1 MQTKQICLF
10 LDMEQWI
17 KKYRGI
23 NPGAVLRHELKKKKL
38 KQTAFAQK
46 IDLPA
51 QTLNAILRGKRKMTT
66 EVALR
71 IDHELGLEASTMVI
85 LQAIYYTKL
94 ITQKTNSNY
103 KPDTSRIRKAL
114 FWDTD
119 FEKID
124 WHQKKNAVIQRVWER
139 GNEDEKSEIQH
150 FYGSDIIKEAL
161 TIQRKPMPAPSPLRK
176 QNR

>member
-1 MQTKQICLF
+1 
-10 LDMEQWI
+10 MEQWI

-23 NPGAVLRHELKKKKL
+23 DPGAVLRHELKKKKL

-66 EVALR
+66 EVAIR

-103 KPDTSRIRKAL
+103 KPNTSKIRKAL

-124 WHQKKNAVIQRVWER
+124 WHQKRTLLYNGFGNVVTKMKKARSSIFTEVISSKKR
-139 GNEDEKSEIQH
+139 
-150 FYGSDIIKEAL
+150 
-161 TIQRKPMPAPSPLRK
+161 
-176 QNR
+176 